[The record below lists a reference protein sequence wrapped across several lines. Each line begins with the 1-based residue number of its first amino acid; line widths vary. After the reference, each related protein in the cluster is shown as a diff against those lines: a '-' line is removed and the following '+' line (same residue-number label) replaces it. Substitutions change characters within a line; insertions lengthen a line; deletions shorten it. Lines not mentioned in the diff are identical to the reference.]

1 MASLVLEHG
10 LHDRHTAL
18 AAPQRMGSSWAS
30 DEPGS
35 PALAGGVLATGPSGK
50 SWNSFFTGDDHW
62 QMGVSLSTLIAS
74 EVQAN

>member
-1 MASLVLEHG
+1 MGLV
-10 LHDRHTAL
+10 
-18 AAPQRMGSSWAS
+18 APAMWDLPGSGI
-30 DEPGS
+30 EPMS

-62 QMGVSLSTLIAS
+62 QTGVSLSTLIAS